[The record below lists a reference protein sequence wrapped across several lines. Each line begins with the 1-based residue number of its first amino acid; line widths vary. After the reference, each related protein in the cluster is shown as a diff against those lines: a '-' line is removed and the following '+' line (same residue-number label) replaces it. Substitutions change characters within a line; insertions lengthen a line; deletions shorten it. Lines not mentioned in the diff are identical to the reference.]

1 MRTPN
6 CKHYDFAFETFEG
19 EKKVYCAKKGGNVN
33 KGDCTRCKDREEKDA
48 DFFAGTDS
56 RI

>member
-6 CKHYDFAFETFEG
+6 CKHYDFAFETYEG
-19 EKKVYCAKKGGNVN
+19 EKKVYCDVKGANVRQV
-33 KGDCTRCKDREEKDA
+33 DCTRCKDREAKD
-48 DFFAGTDS
+48 FNAGTNS

>member
-6 CKHYDFAFETFEG
+6 CKHYDFAFETYEG
-19 EKKVYCAKKGGNVN
+19 EKKVYCAKKGGNVRQGECA
-33 KGDCTRCKDREEKDA
+33 KCKDREEKDA
-48 DFFAGTDS
+48 DFYAGTDS